1 MDEGVDPTHMC
12 QSLVDKVFQ
21 SKQLKAVAD
30 PEILVLFED
39 WLEEL
44 EEEIIAQ
51 VRKNPSQDPAVLAGD
66 LGLSKS
72 GTLFLITK
80 LQREGRI

>member
-12 QSLVDKVFQ
+12 QSMVQKVAQ
-21 SKQLKAVAD
+21 SKQLQAVTD
-30 PEILVLFED
+30 PDILVLFEN

-44 EEEIIAQ
+44 EDEVMTYVKKDPGVDVLDIAD
-51 VRKNPSQDPAVLAGD
+51 S

-72 GTLFLITK
+72 GASFLVAK
-80 LQREGRI
+80 LQREDKI

>member
-51 VRKNPSQDPAVLAGD
+51 VRENPSQDPAVLAED